1 MSGYNDQHTSDNPDI
16 FFRSVD
22 RLQIE
27 SYLTALR
34 QDKKSLVLLS
44 KHPELLSYYG
54 ELVVKR
60 ISQEFKETSIEVLL
74 PADTEGLLERF
85 NSILNSLS
93 FEVATKPNLKGVP
106 HKIWLIQDANALGE
120 KDIQILLK
128 LIENFPGAGISA
140 ILMFETRT
148 NDALAIFENNPKIN
162 TWLLNLPTPEQ
173 KLNTIQ
179 QARRNG
185 TEEIAIEF
193 FNQLAKAEKRLNP
206 ANSPSP
212 APLSAETDASIANA
226 QKSEP
231 TTTSATQSAT
241 KVAPQLTP
249 KTASPSQKKILPWVI
264 IVLGLLSISVGVS
277 AVLHPEL
284 GEKILSS
291 LTTKSKGVKALQ
303 SEDSSTSDK
312 GNPSNK
318 TEAEIPEVALEGQR
332 WLMTLPEDH
341 FVLEFQTFATAQ
353 EALKETEGKD
363 WLKRTYV
370 VPVRAEGTTEI
381 KFLLVDGPFR
391 TSEMAKKAASR
402 MPNSNDI
409 VIENVASLR
418 GHSAPKKATP

>member
-106 HKIWLIQDANALGE
+106 DKIWLIQDANALGE

-148 NDALAIFENNPKIN
+148 NDALAIFESNPKIN

-212 APLSAETDASIANA
+212 APLSANTDTLIA
-226 QKSEP
+226 
-231 TTTSATQSAT
+231 TTPQQESVSTSAPKLAH
-241 KVAPQLTP
+241 QLTP
-249 KTASPSQKKILPWVI
+249 QAVSPSQKKILPWVI

-284 GEKILSS
+284 GEKILSNF
-291 LTTKSKGVKALQ
+291 TTKSKGVKAFQ
-303 SEDSSTSDK
+303 TEESSPSDK
-312 GNPSNK
+312 ANTSKK
-318 TEAEIPEVALEGQR
+318 TTTEIPEVALQGQR

-353 EALKETEGKD
+353 EAQKETEGKD

-370 VPVRAEGTTEI
+370 VPVRVEGATDI
-381 KFLLVDGPFR
+381 QFMLVDGPFR
-391 TSEMAKKAASR
+391 TAEMAKKAASR

-418 GHSAPKKATP
+418 GHAAPKKTRP